1 MDLVDY
7 LRKEIRKSGYPLEIE
22 ISSMLDGKW
31 EDVIS
36 TDSYYD
42 SDEGKTR
49 DIDINARR
57 YYDFLDASLIL
68 LVNLTIE
75 CKKSE
80 NSAWVFFSR
89 PFRYDISEIDGQYI
103 DQIQALTN
111 FDNTINMEL
120 ILSSSRLHYSR
131 IRKAARC
138 FAEFHYQG
146 KKTEISGKKE
156 IFEAEN
162 QLKKY
167 VSYVNEKTLKG
178 NVSTDMNF
186 IELQFPCIVFDGEMF
201 EAQIKGNSLGL
212 KKVQH
217 LLLSTSQP
225 SPYSEWDRSFL
236 IDVVH
241 KDYFKTFLREIEDS
255 TKSLRLAV
263 KKKASKISENIENI
277 RQSLPSKRADEPT
290 TRRR

>member
-1 MDLVDY
+1 MSLNSY

-31 EDVIS
+31 EDVIN

-49 DIDINARR
+49 DVDINARR
-57 YYDFLDASLIL
+57 YYDFHRSFLFT
-68 LVNLTIE
+68 VNLTIE

-89 PFRYDISEIDGQYI
+89 PFKYSPFEVDGHYVDGMQT
-103 DQIQALTN
+103 LTKN
-111 FDNTINMEL
+111 FDITTNMEL
-120 ILSSSRLHYSR
+120 IVSASKLHYSR
-131 IRKAARC
+131 IRKVAPC

-146 KKTEISGKKE
+146 KKSENDGKKE

-167 VSYVNEKTLKG
+167 ISYTAEQVLTG
-178 NVSTDMNF
+178 NVPAFTEF
-186 IELQFPCIVFDGEMF
+186 TFPCIVFDGEMF
-201 EAQIKGNSLGL
+201 EAQIKGGRL
-212 KKVQH
+212 KLQKIQH
-217 LLLSTSQP
+217 VLLPTSQP
-225 SPYSEWDRSFL
+225 SKYCQYDRSFL

-241 KDYFKTFLREIEDS
+241 KSFFKAFLREIDNS
-255 TKSLRLAV
+255 AKSLRDAAKRKETVILDNLD
-263 KKKASKISENIENI
+263 KIE
-277 RQSLPSKRADEPT
+277 QSLPQKRA
-290 TRRR
+290 